1 MFVLFE
7 MERTKVS
14 ESETVLMV
22 DVYRHGPMKNP
33 LFLKVKD
40 VPGNAIRRMSQ
51 HAYTYM
57 FLDAIL

>member
-14 ESETVLMV
+14 ETETVLMV
-22 DVYRHGPMKNP
+22 DIYRHGPMKNP

-40 VPGNAIRRMSQ
+40 VPGNAIRRMS
-51 HAYTYM
+51 
-57 FLDAIL
+57 